1 MPTWATYIV
10 IAAAVVTASSVLW
23 IKLIRPLANLITMT
37 GKLLPL
43 LTVLTETF
51 EDNPDAFKVLAD
63 IAAEFRTN
71 DGSSLK
77 DQVDRIERIGIA
89 AAGVAEAARLAA
101 DELKIGVEARRLMAE
116 QDRKQ
121 MQDLM
126 LKLDRVN
133 ETVKNGAATGSRIE
147 AQQTLEKNEG

>member
-23 IKLIRPLANLITMT
+23 IKLIRPLANLITMV

-43 LTVLTETF
+43 LTVLTDTF
-51 EDNPDAFKVLAD
+51 KDNPDAFKVLEE
-63 IAAEFRTN
+63 IASEFRTN

-77 DQVDRIERIGIA
+77 DQVNRIEQIGVQA
-89 AAGVAEAARLAA
+89 TAVAEAARVAA
-101 DELKIGVEARRLMAE
+101 DELKVGVEARRLMAE

-133 ETVKNGAATGSRIE
+133 ETVKNGAATGLRVE

>member
-10 IAAAVVTASSVLW
+10 IAAAVVTASGVLW
-23 IKLIRPLANLITMT
+23 VKLIRPLANLITMV

-43 LTVLTETF
+43 LTVLTDTF
-51 EDNPDAFKVLAD
+51 KDNPDAFKVLEE

-77 DQVDRIERIGIA
+77 DQVNRIEQIGVQA
-89 AAGVAEAARLAA
+89 TAVAEAARVAA
-101 DELKIGVEARRLMAE
+101 DELKVGVEARRLMAE

-133 ETVKNGAATGSRIE
+133 ETVKNGAATGLRVE

>member
-23 IKLIRPLANLITMT
+23 IKLIRPLANLITMV

-43 LTVLTETF
+43 LTVLTDTF
-51 EDNPDAFKVLAD
+51 KDNPDAFKVLEE

-77 DQVDRIERIGIA
+77 DQVNRIEQIGVQA
-89 AAGVAEAARLAA
+89 TAVAEAARVAA
-101 DELKIGVEARRLMAE
+101 DELKVGVEARRLMAE

-133 ETVKNGAATGSRIE
+133 ETVKNGAATGLRVE

>member
-23 IKLIRPLANLITMT
+23 IKLIRPLANLITMV

-43 LTVLTETF
+43 LTVLTDTF
-51 EDNPDAFKVLAD
+51 KDNPDAFKVLAD

-77 DQVDRIERIGIA
+77 DAVDRIERAAIA

-101 DELKIGVEARRLMAE
+101 DELKVGVEARRLMAE

-133 ETVKNGAATGSRIE
+133 ETVKNGAATGLRVE

>member
-23 IKLIRPLANLITMT
+23 IKLIRPLANLITMV

-43 LTVLTETF
+43 LTVLTDTF
-51 EDNPDAFKVLAD
+51 KDNPDAFKVLEE

-77 DQVDRIERIGIA
+77 DQVNRIEQIGVQA
-89 AAGVAEAARLAA
+89 TAVAEAAQVAA

-133 ETVKNGAATGSRIE
+133 ETVKNGAATGLRVE